1 MVKKKRLLLA
11 LGVAAM
17 LLGAA
22 ALAQDSPMLQRFR
35 AIKTQI
41 DKPPPEASDDVRS
54 PITRPG
60 DYNFRFEFGGSTR
73 LYRVHVPPSYTGR
86 TAVPLVLALHGG
98 GGDMEYQAD
107 DANYGHVAKADR
119 EGYVV
124 VFPNGYS
131 RFKSMRLA
139 TWNAGRCC
147 GEARDRDSDD
157 VGFLRAVVELA
168 GNQLNIDRRRV
179 YATGMSNGGMMV
191 YRLACEAADVFAAVA
206 SVAGTDSTTDCRPSR
221 PIPVLH
227 IHALDD
233 DHVQFQGGAGAKS
246 VRQSMVTDFTPVP
259 QIIGKWVGLDHC
271 TARPQ
276 RVLQTDGAYC
286 ELNAGC
292 QDDVRVQLCVTD
304 HGGHSW
310 PGASRTLSGTQPSKA
325 INANDVI
332 WDFLSK
338 ATLPAR

>member
-1 MVKKKRLLLA
+1 MTRTKWTLAA
-11 LGVAAM
+11 LGLAAV

-22 ALAQDSPMLQRFR
+22 AIAQDSPMAQRFR

-60 DYNFRFEFGGSTR
+60 DYNFRFEHVGATR
-73 LYRVHVPPSYTGR
+73 VYRVHVPPSYTGSK
-86 TAVPLVLALHGG
+86 AVPLVLALHGG

-107 DANYGHVAKADR
+107 NANYGHAAKADR

-147 GEARDRDSDD
+147 GEARDQNSDD
-157 VGFLRAVVELA
+157 VGYLRQVVELVSR
-168 GNQLNIDRRRV
+168 QLHIDRQRV

-206 SVAGTDSTTDCRPSR
+206 SVAGSDSTTDCRPSR
-221 PIPVLH
+221 PVPVLH
-227 IHALDD
+227 IHAQDD
-233 DHVQFQGGAGAKS
+233 DHVQFQGGAGPKS
-246 VRQSMVTDFTPVP
+246 VRKSMVTDFTPVP
-259 QIIGKWVGLDHC
+259 QVIDKWVGLDHC
-271 TARPQ
+271 TAAPQ
-276 RVLQTDGAYC
+276 RVLQTEGAYC
-286 ELNAGC
+286 ELHAGC
-292 QDDVRVQLCVTD
+292 QGGTRVQLCVTE

-310 PGASRTLSGTQPSKA
+310 PGASRTMSGAQPSRA
-325 INANDVI
+325 IDANDVI
-332 WDFLSK
+332 WDFFSK
-338 ATLPAR
+338 AVRG